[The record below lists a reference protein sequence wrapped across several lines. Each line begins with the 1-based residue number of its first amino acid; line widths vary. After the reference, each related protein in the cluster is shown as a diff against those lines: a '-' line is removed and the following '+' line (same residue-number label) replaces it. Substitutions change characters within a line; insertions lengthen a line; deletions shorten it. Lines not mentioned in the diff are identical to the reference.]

1 MNSYYYRLQWG
12 GLSKEPF
19 SSQCQRAQKAVD
31 SCSSED
37 VRLWYQNLLDI
48 LKTERYARVR
58 LKDGSNLDVQRIAY
72 TNAYASFFDCFN
84 TDQLIDLSVRPALID
99 KLEFTIKY
107 SH

>member
-1 MNSYYYRLQWG
+1 MSNYYRIFHR
-12 GLSKEPF
+12 GLSNESF
-19 SSQCQRAQKAVD
+19 DNQCQRAQKAVD
-31 SCSSED
+31 RCSSED

-48 LKTERYARVR
+48 LKTKRYARVR
-58 LKDGSNLDVQRIAY
+58 LKDGSSLDVQRIAY

-84 TDQLIDLSVRPALID
+84 TDHLIDLSVYPEVIE

>member
-1 MNSYYYRLQWG
+1 M
-12 GLSKEPF
+12 SKDSF
-19 SSQCQRAQKAVD
+19 DNQCQRAQKVVD

-48 LKTERYARVR
+48 LKTKRYARVR
-58 LKDGSNLDVQRIAY
+58 LKDGSSLDVQRIAY

-84 TDQLIDLSVRPALID
+84 TDHLIDLSVRPALIE